1 MYADTRANQGTT
13 LYQGDIIA
21 DFPFF
26 LFQSGLPIRRTETGL
41 FELSDE
47 NPDGNNHIF
56 AVEARK
62 QQIIILSQTCDVQ
75 RRANVIICP
84 VYDLKEFISDNT
96 INVERAR
103 SIRKR
108 GVNYWFYLPA
118 YSDLV
123 ESIADMQTMIYV
135 PRTEIEQ
142 YLTKRVVSLNDL
154 GRHHLAWSLATYFGR
169 PAEE

>member
-1 MYADTRANQGTT
+1 MYADTNVNQGAT

-26 LFQSGLPIRRTETGL
+26 IFQSGLPIQRTEAGL
-41 FELSDE
+41 FELRE
-47 NPDGNNHIF
+47 GNQEGDRELF
-56 AVEARK
+56 AVEAHK
-62 QQIIILSQTCDVQ
+62 QKVMILSQTCDAQ
-75 RRANVIICP
+75 RRTNVIICP
-84 VYDLKEFISDNT
+84 VYDLGEFVTDNT
-96 INVERAR
+96 INADRLR

-118 YSDLV
+118 YATLT

-135 PRTEIEQ
+135 PRTEIEE
-142 YLTKRVVSLNDL
+142 YLPKRVVSLNDL